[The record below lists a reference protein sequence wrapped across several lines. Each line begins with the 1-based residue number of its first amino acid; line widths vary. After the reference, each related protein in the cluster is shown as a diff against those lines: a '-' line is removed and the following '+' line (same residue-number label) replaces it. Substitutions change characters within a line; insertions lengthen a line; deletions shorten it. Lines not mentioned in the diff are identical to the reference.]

1 MVLLMFQHI
10 FVRHALTHYV
20 TVMSGDSAGYDANTP
35 CIPQHAAV
43 FVAQCLTVLDVS
55 SLLRLR
61 YATCRRHDDVICKR
75 KPQWRQIQ
83 QYTLPSIAAQTRSHV
98 PDDAH
103 ICTDFFDW
111 SALAFRGRIC
121 EKLGIIWRFRGGQ
134 VVTTAVLFR
143 ATQYI
148 YVVHHVVVLRVSRWP
163 LQWHASGSLGMF
175 LARIAG

>member
-1 MVLLMFQHI
+1 MHRRFLALSLVCWYGNNTRHNADATRLHIVLFVAECPMVLLMFQHI

-61 YATCRRHDDVICKR
+61 YATCRRHDDVICNR

-83 QYTLPSIAAQTRSHV
+83 AYTLPSIGAQTRSHV
-98 PDDAH
+98 PDDAR
-103 ICTDFFDW
+103 ICTD
-111 SALAFRGRIC
+111 
-121 EKLGIIWRFRGGQ
+121 
-134 VVTTAVLFR
+134 LFR
-143 ATQYI
+143 LVGTGVPWQN
-148 YVVHHVVVLRVSRWP
+148 L
-163 LQWHASGSLGMF
+163 
-175 LARIAG
+175 